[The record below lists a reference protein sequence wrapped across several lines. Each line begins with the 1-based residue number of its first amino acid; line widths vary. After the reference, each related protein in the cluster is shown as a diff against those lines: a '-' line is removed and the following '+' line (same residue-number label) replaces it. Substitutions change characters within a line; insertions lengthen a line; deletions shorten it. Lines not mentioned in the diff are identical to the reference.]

1 MSLTGRRVAILVADH
16 YEDLELWYP
25 KLRLEEAGATVILAG
40 MGQHTYMSKHGY
52 PATADAGVAELEPAD
67 FDGVVVPGGWAPDY
81 LRRSQA
87 VTRFVAAV
95 ADRKG
100 LVASICHGPWVLIS
114 AGIVAGRR
122 MTSVESIRDDLRNA
136 GALWEDAAVVVD
148 GNMVTSRRPADLPA
162 FLPAII
168 AVLEEHAHRGTGVRA
183 VVDGDVIAFRLQP
196 DSVDYMLEMLI
207 RMPAAKAYRED
218 TSPAD
223 HDLGT
228 LLRDFVSSSDPRGSL
243 EAETPVVVDVT
254 PTAAGYLARGNQ
266 RVLSVLRAAGVPGIE
281 EIPG

>member
-1 MSLTGRRVAILVADH
+1 MSLTGRRVAILVADQ

-25 KLRLEEAGATVILAG
+25 KLRLEEAGATVTLAG
-40 MGQHTYMSKHGY
+40 MGQRTYLSKHGY
-52 PATADAGVAELEPAD
+52 PATADANVGELEAAD

-81 LRRSQA
+81 LRRSPA

-95 ADRKG
+95 AGRKD

-114 AGIVAGRR
+114 AGVVAGRR
-122 MTSVESIRDDLRNA
+122 MTSVESIRDDLCNA

-148 GNMVTSRRPADLPA
+148 GNVVTSRRPADLPA
-162 FLPAII
+162 FLPAVI
-168 AVLEEHAHRGTGVRA
+168 AVLEERAHRGTGVRA
-183 VVDGDVIAFRLQP
+183 VVDGDVIAFRLQQ

-207 RMPAAKAYRED
+207 RMPAAKAYREGTTPD
-218 TSPAD
+218 D
-223 HDLGT
+223 HDPVT
-228 LLRDFVSSSDPRGSL
+228 LVRDFVSSSDPRGPL

-254 PTAAGYLARGNQ
+254 PTAAGYLARGNR